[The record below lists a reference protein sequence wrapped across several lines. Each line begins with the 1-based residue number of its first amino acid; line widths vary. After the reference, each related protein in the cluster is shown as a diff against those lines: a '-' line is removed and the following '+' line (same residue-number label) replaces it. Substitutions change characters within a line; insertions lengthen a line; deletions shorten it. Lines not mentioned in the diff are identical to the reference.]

1 MVSKA
6 LRPMRRVLKTTI
18 KMFICIFGWSFQAKK
33 KIPSK
38 SCFMFILITGLW
50 IGSQFVEYTLW
61 ASGLIPR
68 DVNYTLSAA
77 RLVLLL
83 LTHRAAFLLVYFHIF
98 SPRELL
104 SGDTYG
110 R

>member
-18 KMFICIFGWSFQAKK
+18 KMFICIFGWSFQAKT